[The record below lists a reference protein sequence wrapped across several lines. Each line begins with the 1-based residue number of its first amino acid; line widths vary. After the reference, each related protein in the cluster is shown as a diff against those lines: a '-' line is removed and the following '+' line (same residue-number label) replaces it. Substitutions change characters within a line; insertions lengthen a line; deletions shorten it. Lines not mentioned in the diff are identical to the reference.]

1 MVPTLLHKDAY
12 LFILRLSDVMDDTV
26 AFSKAIWSELLE
38 RDATEAT
45 MLRFA
50 THIKAAK
57 VLLSL
62 LAPAKRTTFL
72 TKEELEL
79 LRPAFVPATAPAAP
93 AAATAEGE
101 APAPAPVP
109 APAAPAASDE
119 MVPTSKKD
127 TELRRQ
133 ELLAPLKDALVQLGR
148 AHAHELLCSAEGSF
162 VLYEV
167 ATRWR
172 DPALL
177 EAVAVAAA
185 SDGVAAEDEEKE
197 EEDEEG
203 EAAADVKK
211 EEVEE
216 EEAQAMEEGDGEEEE
231 VEGAVKPAKVEEGRQ
246 APASPVVEGEDAGPL
261 REHRIAYRTMK
272 RLLLFEAVGPKGGK
286 EGGEPPLPQ
295 PLFAEA
301 LYRQA
306 TGVWL
311 KWLGSMRGGFVV
323 EAIVKVPR
331 VGPQVLAELRPHEQE
346 LAVLAT
352 ENNLKG
358 AAAVLEAM
366 RGGGASSSP
375 QGKGKGKPGK
385 ANKGAAAATAGAKK
399 GKGGAGKKK

>member
-26 AFSKAIWSELLE
+26 AFSKAIWSDLLE

-93 AAATAEGE
+93 AAVTTECE
-101 APAPAPVP
+101 APAPVP
-109 APAAPAASDE
+109 AAPAESDE

-127 TELRRQ
+127 PELRRQ

-185 SDGVAAEDEEKE
+185 SDGVAEDEEKE
-197 EEDEEG
+197 EDEEEG
-203 EAAADVKK
+203 EEEAADVK
-211 EEVEE
+211 EE
-216 EEAQAMEEGDGEEEE
+216 EEEEESQAMEEGDGEEEE
-231 VEGAVKPAKVEEGRQ
+231 VEGAVKLAKVEEGRQ
-246 APASPVVEGEDAGPL
+246 APAPPVVEGEDAGPL

-272 RLLLFEAVGPKGGK
+272 RLLLFEAVGPKGEK

-306 TGVWL
+306 TGAWL

-323 EAIVKVPR
+323 EALVKVPR

-346 LAVLAT
+346 LAALAI

-358 AAAVLEAM
+358 AAAVLEAV

-385 ANKGAAAATAGAKK
+385 ANKGAAAAGAKK